1 MSNLA
6 PSDVASSATSDTSLE
21 FILHVLCPSLPPP
34 NRFTFR
40 DLTASHTLADL
51 KARISQILPNRP
63 SPELQRLIYCG
74 KPLLDDSVSLQRVLG
89 PVNGA
94 EYSMHLVLPPKPPS
108 LSQTASTSPASAP
121 PRSPAGISAYQSP
134 FIHSRSVPPSSMPN
148 DGQGLRYRGP
158 TTPTV
163 PSEAEIGLALR
174 RNIEAIRQQIEQ
186 RERDASSLQGQHS
199 NATSLS
205 NPLTSPQ
212 PAAWPRTSQSLS
224 QPPTTAT
231 TPQFS
236 HLPSLGL
243 PEDPQQSLRIIRPQI
258 ALCEEQLN
266 RGIAPPMDQIIW
278 LRSQLFAL
286 LDEQYRNPHA
296 ERDGSIESLLSRVF
310 NLYTRAD
317 QMRVTQCRTA
327 PANRPIDGLA
337 ASAANVQAQAPLY
350 LLTSPTGYQALIAPQ
365 RQETIHT
372 TLEALRAAH
381 DAQTAPFAGAANP
394 NAQNNTQ
401 PNVMEN
407 AVRRAAVNYPRQFP
421 FPRPVRDNDN
431 MLARNVRRV
440 WLFVR
445 LYFFCYMFSEPGTWS
460 RVLYVAFAVLVS
472 LLSETMAPQ
481 VLYNLFFLPVQRHLE
496 GLVHNLPHERADG
509 GDPAVPANEP
519 AQPPP
524 GGASLM
530 TEMRR
535 NLRRVER
542 SFALFI
548 ASLVPGL
555 GERHIAVRD
564 AAEELRNEARRQEAQ
579 RNEERAQAEE
589 EHNRRQEA
597 TNQPPAGQGAS
608 SREEGAGNVRPGS
621 TEQEPTTD
629 NNPMIPTGAQDEER

>member
-1 MSNLA
+1 MSGLA
-6 PSDVASSATSDTSLE
+6 PSDTASSATSDTSLE

-40 DLTASHTLADL
+40 DLTASNTLADL
-51 KARISQILPNRP
+51 KTRICQIVPNRP

-74 KPLLDDSVSLQRVLG
+74 KPLLDDSVSLQRILG

-108 LSQTASTSPASAP
+108 PSPTASASPASAP
-121 PRSPAGISAYQSP
+121 PRSPAGVSAFQSP
-134 FIHSRSVPPSSMPN
+134 FLHSRSVPPSSMPN
-148 DGQGLRYRGP
+148 GEQGLRYRGP
-158 TTPTV
+158 MTSAV
-163 PSEAEIGLALR
+163 PNEAEIGLALR

-186 RERDASSLQGQHS
+186 RERNASSLQEQHS
-199 NATSLS
+199 NATSFS
-205 NPLTSPQ
+205 NPHTTLQ
-212 PAAWPRTSQSLS
+212 PTPWPRTSQSLS
-224 QPPTTAT
+224 QPPTTT
-231 TPQFS
+231 TAQFS
-236 HLPSLGL
+236 QSPSLGL
-243 PEDPQQSLRIIRPQI
+243 PEDPLQSLRIIRPQI

-286 LDEQYRNPHA
+286 LDEQYRNPNA

-317 QMRVTQCRTA
+317 QMRVTQCRTD
-327 PANRPIDGLA
+327 PANRPADGLA
-337 ASAANVQAQAPLY
+337 TSGAYTQAQAPLY
-350 LLTSPTGYQALIAPQ
+350 LLTSPTGYQALVSPQ
-365 RQETIHT
+365 RQETIHS

-381 DAQTAPFAGAANP
+381 DAQTAPFAGAAHPNP
-394 NAQNNTQ
+394 QHNIQ

-407 AVRRAAVNYPRQFP
+407 AVRRAAVNYPRQLP

-460 RVLYVAFAVLVS
+460 RVLVVTFAVLVS
-472 LLSETMAPQ
+472 LLSETIAPQ
-481 VLYNLFFLPVQRHLE
+481 ILYNTFFLPVQRHLE
-496 GLVHNLPHERADG
+496 GLVHNLPHEPANG
-509 GDPAVPANEP
+509 GDPAGAPNEP

-524 GGASLM
+524 GGASVL

-564 AAEELRNEARRQEAQ
+564 AAEEIRNHARRREAQ

-589 EHNRRQEA
+589 EHDRRQEA
-597 TNQPPAGQGAS
+597 TNQPPAGDGAS
-608 SREEGAGNVRPGS
+608 SQEEGAGSVRSGS
-621 TEQEPTTD
+621 AEQEPTTD
-629 NNPMIPTGAQDEER
+629 NNHMIPTGDEDER